1 MTEKPTNLEKTIQAI
16 GEDVKAII
24 RGQDE
29 LKQLFGANSNATQ
42 AQQKQLTELN
52 KAADALKDNLRTLKI
67 TVPAKPDAKFNRINA
82 DVELSEEFQ
91 NNLCLLI
98 AADGIKQVQCGA
110 DLAFQCG
117 AAEQTFYL
125 VKFADEPAAA
135 AVLRASDIEREENL
149 PRLTYLYVAKYLTEK
164 YLPAV
169 RAKFPT
175 AIVNNSGIFS
185 GAQNSLTAQPF
196 LLPDGTHLFQVPER
210 QQAMPE
216 IWNLQRKI
224 QNGEI
229 DPSSAKDFA

>member
-1 MTEKPTNLEKTIQAI
+1 MTE
-16 GEDVKAII
+16 
-24 RGQDE
+24 E
-29 LKQLFGANSNATQ
+29 LT
-42 AQQKQLTELN
+42 N
-52 KAADALKDNLRTLKI
+52 KAVTGNDASFAYQVGKDMVANEMAIKDAEAQIVELGNSAAVLRDSLHTLKI

-82 DVELSEEFQ
+82 DVELPEEFQ

-149 PRLTYLYVAKYLTEK
+149 PRLTYLYVAKYFTEK

-185 GAQNSLTAQPF
+185 GAQNSLATQPF

-210 QQAMPE
+210 QQAMRE
-216 IWNLQRKI
+216 IWNLQQKI

-229 DPSSAKDFA
+229 DPSSAKDFKVE

>member
-1 MTEKPTNLEKTIQAI
+1 MTE
-16 GEDVKAII
+16 
-24 RGQDE
+24 E
-29 LKQLFGANSNATQ
+29 LT
-42 AQQKQLTELN
+42 N
-52 KAADALKDNLRTLKI
+52 KAVTGNDANFAYQVGKDMVANEMAIKGAEAKIVDLGELAAVLRDSLHTLKI

-82 DVELSEEFQ
+82 DVELPEEFQ

-110 DLAFQCG
+110 DLVFQCG
-117 AAEQTFYL
+117 VAEQTFYL
-125 VKFADEPAAA
+125 VKFADKPAAA
-135 AVLRASDIEREENL
+135 AVLRVSDIEREENL
-149 PRLTYLYVAKYLTEK
+149 PRLTYLYVAKYLTDK

-185 GAQNSLTAQPF
+185 GAQNSLATQPF

-216 IWNLQRKI
+216 IWNLQQKI

-229 DPSSAKDFA
+229 DPSSAKDFKVE

>member
-1 MTEKPTNLEKTIQAI
+1 MTE
-16 GEDVKAII
+16 
-24 RGQDE
+24 E
-29 LKQLFGANSNATQ
+29 LT
-42 AQQKQLTELN
+42 N
-52 KAADALKDNLRTLKI
+52 KAVTGNDANFAYQVGKDMVANEMAIKGAEAQIVELGKFATALRDSLHTLKI

-82 DVELSEEFQ
+82 DVELPTEFQ
-91 NNLCLLI
+91 NSLCLLI

-125 VKFADEPAAA
+125 VKFADESAA

-169 RAKFPT
+169 RVKFPT

-185 GAQNSLTAQPF
+185 GAQNSLATQPF

-216 IWNLQRKI
+216 IWNLQQKI

-229 DPSSAKDFA
+229 DPSSAKDFKVE